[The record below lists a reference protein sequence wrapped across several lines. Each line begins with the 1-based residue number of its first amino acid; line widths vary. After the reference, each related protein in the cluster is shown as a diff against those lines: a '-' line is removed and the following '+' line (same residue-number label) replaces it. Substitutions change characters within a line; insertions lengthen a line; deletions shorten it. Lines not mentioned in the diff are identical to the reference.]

1 MQPIT
6 VAIADTDGGRRTKF
20 EQSLQGELGI
30 RMLTN
35 KTTTDGNAL
44 DERRRNPRAN
54 LTAVEE
60 VVARTRRLNPR
71 ILLAYLNQ
79 CTDAG
84 CAMLVSLRRE
94 CPETLVVLL
103 TDESAHEDQ
112 VMLALAK
119 GARGC
124 VHLRADPAHFSKA
137 AQMVDRGEAWV
148 PRKML
153 GKIMDEVMQFCHAS
167 STEATLDPAC

>member
-1 MQPIT
+1 
-6 VAIADTDGGRRTKF
+6 
-20 EQSLQGELGI
+20 
-30 RMLTN
+30 MLTN
-35 KTTTDGNAL
+35 STTTDGNAL
-44 DERRRNPRAN
+44 NERRLTPRGN
-54 LTAVEE
+54 ISAVEE

-103 TDESAHEDQ
+103 ADESAHEDQ

-124 VHLRADPAHFSKA
+124 VNPKADPTHFSRA
-137 AQMVDRGEAWV
+137 AQMIDRGEAWV

-153 GKIMDEVMQFCHAS
+153 GKIMDEVMQFCHANA
-167 STEATLDPAC
+167 EATLDPAC